1 MGFILLAKFDRIYYL
16 CLLSFL
22 LSLTSYIYLLFWA
35 SIIPVGLFG
44 DNSAQGDTYVSL
56 IESGSLLLMLI
67 AFIPVIFTL
76 FLLISV
82 NRRGLQDRGSKINLW
97 ITTLFYYSYIIVTI
111 MSFGFLY
118 MPAVVFLTAA
128 TVSTLVYRS
137 RLNK

>member
-1 MGFILLAKFDRIYYL
+1 MGFILLEKFDRIYYL

-35 SIIPVGLFG
+35 SIIPVGLPA
-44 DNSAQGDTYVSL
+44 DNSAQDGKYVSL
-56 IESGSLLLMLI
+56 IEIGSLLLILI

-82 NRRGLQDRGSKINLW
+82 KRRGLQDRASKINLW

-128 TVSTLVYRS
+128 TVSTLVYRP

>member
-1 MGFILLAKFDRIYYL
+1 MGFILLEKFDRIYYL

-35 SIIPVGLFG
+35 SIIPVGLPA
-44 DNSAQGDTYVSL
+44 DNSAQDGKYVSL
-56 IESGSLLLMLI
+56 IEIGSLLLILI

-82 NRRGLQDRGSKINLW
+82 KRRGLQDRASKINLW

>member
-1 MGFILLAKFDRIYYL
+1 MGFILLEKFDRIYYL

-35 SIIPVGLFG
+35 SIIPVGLPA
-44 DNSAQGDTYVSL
+44 DNSAQDGKYVSL
-56 IESGSLLLMLI
+56 IESGSLLLILI

-82 NRRGLQDRGSKINLW
+82 KRRGLQDRASKINLW

-128 TVSTLVYRS
+128 TVSTLVYRP

>member
-1 MGFILLAKFDRIYYL
+1 MGFILLEKFDRIYYL

-35 SIIPVGLFG
+35 SIIPVGLPA
-44 DNSAQGDTYVSL
+44 DNSAQDGKYVSL
-56 IESGSLLLMLI
+56 IENGSLLLILI

-82 NRRGLQDRGSKINLW
+82 KRRGLQDRASKINLW

-128 TVSTLVYRS
+128 TVSTLVYRP